1 MRCLV
6 VLPTYQEADN
16 ITAVLQR
23 VRAALPSSTV
33 LVVDDSS
40 PDGTAELAEATAAQL
55 GGIEVIRRPAKRGLG
70 RAYRSGFEW
79 GLARQFEVLVEM
91 DADLSHDP
99 ADVPRLC
106 ATVEEGAD
114 LVIGSRYVR
123 GSKILGWGPLRY
135 LNSHV
140 ANRLARLVTGVPA
153 NDATNGLRLFRRTVL
168 ETLNLKALLS
178 RGYSVILETNY
189 RTVRAGF
196 RIVEVPI
203 TFHPREAGNSKMGFR
218 EIYRFCVFLMK
229 LRFQRTPAAPTTETR
244 KAA

>member
-33 LVVDDSS
+33 LVVDASS

-114 LVIGSRYVR
+114 LVIGSRYVPG
-123 GSKILGWGPLRY
+123 GSIPAWSWYRRALSRYGNRYTAAMLR
-135 LNSHV
+135 LPI
-140 ANRLARLVTGVPA
+140 T
-153 NDATNGLRLFRRTVL
+153 DATSGFRAYRASTLVDLGL
-168 ETLNLKALLS
+168 A
-178 RGYSVILETNY
+178 
-189 RTVRAGF
+189 TVRAEGYGF
-196 RIVEVPI
+196 QVEMAYRVAQRGGKVVEIPISFSDRSSGRSKMSGRIVV
-203 TFHPREAGNSKMGFR
+203 EALVLVTWWGIRDRLFVR
-218 EIYRFCVFLMK
+218 HRV
-229 LRFQRTPAAPTTETR
+229 
-244 KAA
+244 

>member
-1 MRCLV
+1 LV

-114 LVIGSRYVR
+114 LVIGSRYVPG
-123 GSKILGWGPLRY
+123 GSIPAWSWYRRALSRYGNRYTAAMLR
-135 LNSHV
+135 LPI
-140 ANRLARLVTGVPA
+140 T
-153 NDATNGLRLFRRTVL
+153 DATSGFRAYRASTLVDLGL
-168 ETLNLKALLS
+168 A
-178 RGYSVILETNY
+178 
-189 RTVRAGF
+189 TVRAEGYGF
-196 RIVEVPI
+196 QVEMAYRVAQRGGKVVEIPISFSDRSSGRSKMSGRIVV
-203 TFHPREAGNSKMGFR
+203 EALVLVTWWGIRDRLFVR
-218 EIYRFCVFLMK
+218 HRV
-229 LRFQRTPAAPTTETR
+229 
-244 KAA
+244 

>member
-114 LVIGSRYVR
+114 LVIGSRYVPG
-123 GSKILGWGPLRY
+123 GSIPAWSWYRRALSRYGNRYTAAMLR
-135 LNSHV
+135 LPI
-140 ANRLARLVTGVPA
+140 T
-153 NDATNGLRLFRRTVL
+153 DATSGFRAYRASTLVDLGL
-168 ETLNLKALLS
+168 A
-178 RGYSVILETNY
+178 
-189 RTVRAGF
+189 TVRAEGYGF
-196 RIVEVPI
+196 QVEMAYRVAQRGGKVVEIPISFSDRSFGRSKMSGRIVV
-203 TFHPREAGNSKMGFR
+203 EALALVTWWGIRDRLFVR
-218 EIYRFCVFLMK
+218 HRV
-229 LRFQRTPAAPTTETR
+229 
-244 KAA
+244 

>member
-114 LVIGSRYVR
+114 LVIGSRYVPG
-123 GSKILGWGPLRY
+123 GSIPAWSWYRRALSRYGNRYTAAMLR
-135 LNSHV
+135 LPI
-140 ANRLARLVTGVPA
+140 T
-153 NDATNGLRLFRRTVL
+153 DATSGFRAYRASTLVDLGL
-168 ETLNLKALLS
+168 A
-178 RGYSVILETNY
+178 
-189 RTVRAGF
+189 TVRAEGYGF
-196 RIVEVPI
+196 QVEMAYRVAQRGGTVVEIPISFSDRSSGRSKMSGRIVV
-203 TFHPREAGNSKMGFR
+203 EALVLVTWWGIRDRLFVR
-218 EIYRFCVFLMK
+218 HRV
-229 LRFQRTPAAPTTETR
+229 
-244 KAA
+244 

>member
-16 ITAVLQR
+16 ITTVLQR

-114 LVIGSRYVR
+114 LVIGSRYVPG
-123 GSKILGWGPLRY
+123 GSIPAWSWYRRALSRYGNRYTAAMLR
-135 LNSHV
+135 LPI
-140 ANRLARLVTGVPA
+140 T
-153 NDATNGLRLFRRTVL
+153 DATSGFRAYRASTLVDLGL
-168 ETLNLKALLS
+168 A
-178 RGYSVILETNY
+178 
-189 RTVRAGF
+189 TVRAEGYGF
-196 RIVEVPI
+196 QVEMAYRVAQRGGKVVEIPISFSDRSSGRSKMSGRIVV
-203 TFHPREAGNSKMGFR
+203 EALVLVTWWGIRDRLFVR
-218 EIYRFCVFLMK
+218 HRV
-229 LRFQRTPAAPTTETR
+229 
-244 KAA
+244 